1 MLVGNRM
8 KKLHILALLSALLSA
23 GAAQSAGHPVRWV
36 GDQPPGTIV
45 ILTEARRLYHVQ
57 DDGTAMSYPI
67 AVGREGTQ
75 WKGTTHVVR
84 KAKWP
89 DWRPTPNM
97 RARDRSLPAVVPGG
111 PGNPL
116 GARALYLA
124 EGLLRIHGNSD
135 PASIGKAKSSGCFR
149 MYNEDV
155 EELYEVV
162 QPGAVVIVGD

>member
-1 MLVGNRM
+1 M
-8 KKLHILALLSALLSA
+8 KSLRILIVLSVFLAA
-23 GAAQSAGHPVRWV
+23 GAAQAAGHPVQWV
-36 GDQPPGTIV
+36 GDQTPGTIV

-67 AVGREGTQ
+67 AVGKEGAQ
-75 WKGTTHVVR
+75 WKGTTSVVR

-89 DWRPTPNM
+89 DWRPTPSM
-97 RARDRSLPAVVPGG
+97 RAKDASLPQVVPGG

-116 GARALYLA
+116 GARALYLDQ
-124 EGLLRIHGNSD
+124 GLLRIHGNNKDS
-135 PASIGKAKSSGCFR
+135 SIGKAASSGCFR
-149 MYNEDV
+149 MFNEDV

>member
-1 MLVGNRM
+1 M
-8 KKLHILALLSALLSA
+8 KISTLQFLFALLAMA
-23 GAAQSAGHPVRWV
+23 GAANAAGHPVRWV
-36 GDQPPGTIV
+36 GDQTPGTIV

-67 AVGREGTQ
+67 AVGKEGAQ
-75 WKGTTHVVR
+75 WKGTTSVVR

-89 DWRPTPNM
+89 DWRPTPSM
-97 RARDRSLPAVVPGG
+97 RKKDPSLPQVVPGG

-124 EGLLRIHGNSD
+124 EGLLRIHGNNRES
-135 PASIGKAKSSGCFR
+135 SIGKAASSGCFR
-149 MYNEDV
+149 LFNSDI